1 MYPSGWIAN
10 FVIWVGLLP
19 DQLADD
25 VRLLMVVTM
34 HPDDRYIAGVIS
46 QSLVLLI
53 GSVGEWW
60 NHHVTGESLI
70 ISGYDGH
77 NRGFYPPLA
86 PGSHPPRD
94 GSQVLGISRISHG
107 AVHGQWIGWP
117 ILLPAVN
124 PSQRYFGNLPQHR
137 SPWYYGCQNV
147 QKTSQRQSFWAHL
160 MCCFHTFHGTP
171 LKDCTQ
177 SRWKTTFKQISH
189 LRGIFQIA
197 AIVGSVE
204 PVLTS
209 DIRVAHVF
217 AKDDGI
223 FLFPQ
228 LPRGH
233 SIKLCSQKYW
243 NV

>member
-1 MYPSGWIAN
+1 MYRKSRRVN
-10 FVIWVGLLP
+10 HFEL
-19 DQLADD
+19 
-25 VRLLMVVTM
+25 
-34 HPDDRYIAGVIS
+34 IS
-46 QSLVLLI
+46 C
-53 GSVGEWW
+53 
-60 NHHVTGESLI
+60 
-70 ISGYDGH
+70 
-77 NRGFYPPLA
+77 
-86 PGSHPPRD
+86 
-94 GSQVLGISRISHG
+94 
-107 AVHGQWIGWP
+107 AVFTLSMGP
-117 ILLPAVN
+117 
-124 PSQRYFGNLPQHR
+124 
-137 SPWYYGCQNV
+137 
-147 QKTSQRQSFWAHL
+147 
-160 MCCFHTFHGTP
+160 P

-243 NV
+243 NVLPRCYQTLYYTVIKCYKWCFSYNVHFQPFYFGVCFSKIVEKWLALRGDWATPTKPLMINSQRNPLGIWTNQNIQ

>member
-1 MYPSGWIAN
+1 MDRVAHPPASRQPIPEI
-10 FVIWVGLLP
+10 FRQLP
-19 DQLADD
+19 AAS
-25 VRLLMVVTM
+25 VTM
-34 HPDDRYIAGVIS
+34 ILWLPKCTEKVAGSIILS
-46 QSLVLLI
+46 SSHVL
-53 GSVGEWW
+53 
-60 NHHVTGESLI
+60 
-70 ISGYDGH
+70 
-77 NRGFYPPLA
+77 F
-86 PGSHPPRD
+86 SH
-94 GSQVLGISRISHG
+94 
-107 AVHGQWIGWP
+107 
-117 ILLPAVN
+117 
-124 PSQRYFGNLPQHR
+124 F
-137 SPWYYGCQNV
+137 PWDP
-147 QKTSQRQSFWAHL
+147 
-160 MCCFHTFHGTP
+160 P

-233 SIKLCSQKYW
+233 SIKLFSKILECFAQMLSNVILYTVIKCYKWCFSYNFHFQPFYFGVCFSKIVEKWLAPRGDWATPTKPLMINSQRNPLGIW
-243 NV
+243 TNQNIQ